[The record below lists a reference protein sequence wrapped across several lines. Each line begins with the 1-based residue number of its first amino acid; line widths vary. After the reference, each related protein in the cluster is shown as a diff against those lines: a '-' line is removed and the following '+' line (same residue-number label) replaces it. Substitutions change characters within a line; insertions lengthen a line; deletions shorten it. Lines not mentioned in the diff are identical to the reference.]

1 MDAIKEIKLT
11 EDLETDE
18 ILHQLNAKGV
28 KANED
33 LLKSDDLSEPLK
45 NYLYLSYLPEL
56 VEYPKAE
63 LDLFYGKYYWL
74 SNFVGKHQKLFGT
87 DEGLEQQ
94 LFKLAEEAEQ
104 SNLDVDWNLVEEI
117 EAANKDNN
125 NN

>member
-1 MDAIKEIKLT
+1 MDAVKEIKLAK
-11 EDLETDE
+11 DLETGE

-33 LLKSDDLSEPLK
+33 LLQSDYLSEPLK
-45 NYLYLSYLPEL
+45 NYLLLSYLPEL
-56 VEYPKAE
+56 VEYPKEE

-74 SNFVGKHQKLFGT
+74 SNFLGKHKKMFGA

-104 SNLDVDWNLVEEI
+104 ANLDVDWNLVEEI
-117 EAANKDNN
+117 EEANKKNN
-125 NN
+125 K